1 MKTEKNYDFLKRM
14 RVIHKPHRR
23 KADALPVN
31 HQELLLDASWQIL
44 LPVDATSLMIRAAED
59 LQDYLFT
66 SMEISLPINRGP
78 VSKKKKTI
86 SLNLDPELKSKFSKK
101 KGSFILDIGD
111 EYILLSA
118 AEERGIFFGCL
129 RMEDL
134 MNFREAPILE
144 RGETLREPLLR
155 MRSIHSGCGIDDYP
169 DWQLNAIAHAGFT
182 AIDIF
187 IKDIDKTTMGYCNI
201 NDVIE
206 RAASYGLDAVLYNY
220 IHCYKHPEDADAE
233 EFFDSVYGKVAKMY
247 PKAAAIHMVG
257 ESLDFP
263 SKDPATTGKP
273 WKDSV
278 VDGIPDTRPSPGW
291 YPCYDYP
298 AYLKR
303 VQDAIH
309 KVNPD
314 LEVIFNTYNCG
325 WASADLRK
333 DFLSKMPKGLTIHA
347 TFDIFRMI
355 EKGDL
360 KCPVMDYSA
369 VAAEPGEY
377 FHTEITNASALGF
390 RTRATTN
397 TGGLTWDFGCIPY
410 EPIPFRFARRML
422 KLKEYTLANGLD
434 SFYETHHYGWWP
446 NAANDIAKEIFFTD
460 GEKDLEKVCR
470 MVAIR
475 EYGEE
480 AADAIVKAW
489 HIWSDAMDCYVAS
502 NEDQYGPWRVGP
514 AYPFIF
520 HPNITRT
527 MGNKEINF
535 PTAPHAH
542 FGGRIVKTFY
552 HPYENENQ
560 TPGPLRYPNDLKD
573 LAKME
578 KAWQEG
584 LALVEDAVKVM
595 PENKK
600 ENGEFLYG
608 IGKFIL
614 NSIRTV
620 LHIKKWYLEN
630 IQLAASST
638 REDIIRHMDN
648 LEKIAD
654 AEEENVKDTI
664 SVVTR
669 DSRLGWE
676 PSMEYVCDPWH
687 LDWKLRQMASMRREM
702 ATFRKITLL

>member
-14 RVIHKPHRR
+14 QVIHKPNRR
-23 KADALPVN
+23 KPHALPKD
-31 HQELLLDASWQIL
+31 HTELLLDSTWEIL
-44 LPVDATSLMIRAAED
+44 LPFDASPLMIRAAKD

-66 SMEISLPINRGP
+66 SMDLSLPIHKGKDQ
-78 VSKKKKTI
+78 KKRFAITFRI
-86 SLNLDPELKSKFSKK
+86 DPALEGRFTKK
-101 KGSFILDIGD
+101 KGSFLLDVGD
-111 EYILLSA
+111 EYIQLSA
-118 AEERGIFFGCL
+118 LEDRGIFYGSL

-134 MNFREAPILE
+134 MNFREAPILT
-144 RGETLREPLLR
+144 RGETCREPLLR
-155 MRSIHSGCGIDDYP
+155 MRSIHSGSGIDDYP

-182 AIDIF
+182 AIDVF
-187 IKDIDKTTMGYCNI
+187 IKDIDITTRGYCNV
-201 NDVIE
+201 NDVID
-206 RAASYGLDAVLYNY
+206 RAASYGLDTVLYNY
-220 IHCYKHPEDADAE
+220 IKCYKHPDDADAE
-233 EFFDSVYGKVAKMY
+233 AFFDAIYGKVAAAY

-263 SKDPATTGKP
+263 SKDPHTSGKP
-273 WKDSV
+273 WRASM

-303 VQDAIH
+303 VVDSIH

-325 WASADLRK
+325 WVDSDIRR
-333 DFLSKMPKGLTIHA
+333 DFLAKMPKELTIHA

-355 EKGDL
+355 VRGDL

-377 FHTEITNASALGF
+377 FHTEVKNASSLGF

-422 KLKEYTLANGLD
+422 KLKEYTLSCGLD

-446 NAANDIAKEIFFTD
+446 NPANDIAKEVFFTD
-460 GEKDLEKVCR
+460 GEADLEKVCTKIA
-470 MVAIR
+470 VR

-480 AADAIVKAW
+480 AANSIVQAW
-489 HIWSDAMDCYVAS
+489 HIWSDAMDNYVAS

-527 MGNKEINF
+527 MGNKEIDF

-560 TPGPLRYPNDLKD
+560 TPGPLRYPVDLQD
-573 LAKME
+573 LARM
-578 KAWQEG
+578 KAQWKEG
-584 LALVEDAVKVM
+584 LALVEKAIALM
-595 PENKK
+595 PDCKK
-600 ENGEFLYG
+600 ENGEYLYG

-614 NSIRTV
+614 NSICTV
-620 LHIKKWYLEN
+620 IHIKQWYLEN
-630 IQLAASST
+630 IQLAASSN
-638 REDIIRHMDN
+638 RPDMLKHLDN
-648 LEKIAD
+648 LEAIAK
-654 AEEENVKDTI
+654 AEESNVKDTVA
-664 SVVTR
+664 VVTR

-687 LDWKLRQMASMRREM
+687 LDWKLRQMESMKREM
-702 ATFRKITLL
+702 ATFRKTVLL